1 MQVDQEIKS
10 IILSNEPIR
19 TGEEIY
25 FSLGLV
31 SFNYKLRS
39 DLANIDPILL
49 CNGVI
54 DYVLSNGFE
63 SLEADHM
70 QLFTLCAG
78 PHADLGGL
86 NSESWLRVY
95 QKLKDYLLVSVCDQ
109 DLCIEAIGILH
120 NFLTNDQLRFAV
132 QDETRDTMAKSIALL
147 LDSDSEF
154 CKEKFKDY
162 LEETVIGQAAGETD
176 SGLRKWFKAVL

>member
-1 MQVDQEIKS
+1 MLLQVDQEIKS

-70 QLFTLCAG
+70 
-78 PHADLGGL
+78 
-86 NSESWLRVY
+86 
-95 QKLKDYLLVSVCDQ
+95 
-109 DLCIEAIGILH
+109 
-120 NFLTNDQLRFAV
+120 
-132 QDETRDTMAKSIALL
+132 
-147 LDSDSEF
+147 
-154 CKEKFKDY
+154 
-162 LEETVIGQAAGETD
+162 
-176 SGLRKWFKAVL
+176 